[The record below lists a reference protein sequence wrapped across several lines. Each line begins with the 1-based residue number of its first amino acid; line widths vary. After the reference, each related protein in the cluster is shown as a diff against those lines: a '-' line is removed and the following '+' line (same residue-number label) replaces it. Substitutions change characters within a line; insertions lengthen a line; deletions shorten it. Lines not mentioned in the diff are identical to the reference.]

1 MRALLKL
8 CVPLM
13 TACALARGDAGVLI
27 AGGKDRPDSKVL
39 SLAEMEID
47 VRIDNGDARVSIRQ
61 IFANHTP
68 LISEGTYVFAL
79 PVRAIVS
86 DFAVWDDVTRIPG
99 VIMERRRAGDVYND
113 LKWQAID
120 PGLLQVGD
128 GGADEARRATEFRA
142 RIVPIPPNGT
152 KRLEIEYHERI
163 PVENLTSHFAIPLRP
178 DAYEAQQAGK
188 LKISFELKSQH
199 ALKDFQIAGKLY
211 PLHIAERTAHL
222 VRGSFTAANFKMD
235 QDFAV
240 DYALDSS
247 RTNTLAVITYR
258 NPAPPSPSPVD
269 TTARA
274 AGPQPGFFQASAL
287 LAPAAAASEASSRP
301 KTVIALFDASLSMQW
316 EKLDRE
322 FQALEGLLHALKPAD
337 SFNVL
342 LFNTQTVSFAPAPV
356 AASPDAVEKA
366 LAFVRQSSLRGA
378 TNLEEALKAGL
389 AQGVHVAAAPAQRES
404 YLVLLSDGGATRGAL
419 QNGKLA
425 AIYAAAWKKIP
436 ERQRPRT
443 FVLGIG
449 DDANMPLLKMLAS
462 NDGVWELVRSTEP
475 IEFKLGAFL
484 SKLGRRPVEG
494 LRLAAEPKA
503 NLDFVYPLEESWFG
517 GALASWVG
525 EYQKPARRA
534 VFSAAG
540 FDQGRPL
547 RMSVT
552 AYLPEQ
558 SLEHADLPRTWAK
571 ARVDAL
577 LAKIERDGEDR
588 ASVDEIIRLARQ
600 YKFVTPYTSFLAAP
614 RSLLRPR
621 VIRPGDPVLRVKTDP
636 DIVSVVALFPFGL
649 VKELRFLK
657 EEDIWQ
663 TRFLAPADMSD
674 GSYQVRLVLRD
685 RNGHIYREAK
695 TFVIASK
702 PPVVRVNLARARY
715 RPGET
720 VEMRV
725 SASRTT
731 RTVMARLYGAAP
743 VHLYWNPGEE
753 TNTGKIVVPSF
764 LPAGKYNLTVT
775 AEDFAHNIGT
785 EEVPLEVVP

>member
-27 AGGKDRPDSKVL
+27 AGGKDRPDSKIL

-61 IFANHTP
+61 IFANHTA

-199 ALKDFQIAGKLY
+199 ALKDFQIAGKFY

-240 DYALDSS
+240 EYALDSS

-322 FQALEGLLHALKPAD
+322 FQALESLLHALKPAD
-337 SFNVL
+337 AFNVL
-342 LFNTQTVSFAPAPV
+342 LFNTQTTAFALAPV

-552 AYLPEQ
+552 TDLPEQ

-649 VKELRFLK
+649 VKQLRFLK

-663 TRFLAPADMSD
+663 TRFLAPSDMAD

-685 RNGHIYREAK
+685 RDGHIYREAK

-702 PPVVRVNLARARY
+702 PPLVRVNLAKARY

-753 TNTGKIVVPSF
+753 TNTGKIVVPTF

-785 EEVPLEVVP
+785 EEVALEVVP

>member
-1 MRALLKL
+1 MRTLWKL

-27 AGGKDRPDSKVL
+27 ASGKDRPDSKIL

-61 IFANHTP
+61 IFANHTA

-199 ALKDFQIAGKLY
+199 ALKDFQIAGKFY

-240 DYALDSS
+240 EYALDSS

-258 NPAPPSPSPVD
+258 NPAPPSPSPAD
-269 TTARA
+269 ATARA

-322 FQALEGLLHALKPAD
+322 FQALESLLHALKPAD
-337 SFNVL
+337 AFNVL
-342 LFNTQTVSFAPAPV
+342 LFNTQTTAFALAPV

-404 YLVLLSDGGATRGAL
+404 YLILLSDGGATRGAL

-552 AYLPEQ
+552 TDLPEQ

-649 VKELRFLK
+649 VKQLRFLK

-663 TRFLAPADMSD
+663 TRFLAPSDMAD

-685 RNGHIYREAK
+685 RDGHIYREAK

-702 PPVVRVNLARARY
+702 PPVVRVNLSKARY

-720 VEMRV
+720 IEMKV

-785 EEVPLEVVP
+785 EEVALEVVP

>member
-1 MRALLKL
+1 MRAFLKL

-27 AGGKDRPDSKVL
+27 ANGHDRPDAAIL

-61 IFANHTP
+61 IFANHSAHV
-68 LISEGTYVFAL
+68 SEGTYVFAL
-79 PVRAIVS
+79 PARAIVS

-113 LKWQAID
+113 LKWQSID
-120 PGLLQVGD
+120 PGLLQVGE
-128 GGADEARRATEFRA
+128 GGADETRRATEFRA
-142 RIVPIPPNGT
+142 QIVPIPSGGT

-163 PVENLTSHFAIPLRP
+163 PVENLLSHFAIPLRP
-178 DAYEAQQAGK
+178 DAYQAQQVGK
-188 LKISFELKSQH
+188 LKIAFELRSQH
-199 ALKDFQIAGKLY
+199 ALKDFQVAGKLY
-211 PLHIAERTAHL
+211 PLQIAERNAHL
-222 VRGSFTAANFKMD
+222 VRANFTAANFKMD

-240 DYALDSS
+240 DYGLDNS
-247 RTNTLAVITYR
+247 RTNTLEVITYR
-258 NPAPPSPSPVD
+258 NPAPSAQSPVD
-269 TTARA
+269 APVKAT
-274 AGPQPGFFQASAL
+274 GPQPGFFQASAL
-287 LAPAAAASEASSRP
+287 LAPSAAASDASSKP

-322 FQALEGLLHALKPAD
+322 FQALEGLLHALKPLDA
-337 SFNVL
+337 FNVL
-342 LFNTQTVSFAPAPV
+342 LFNTHTAAFAPAPV
-356 AASPDAVEKA
+356 AANTDAIEKA

-389 AQGVHVAAAPAQRES
+389 AQAAPAKSES
-404 YLVLLSDGGATRGAL
+404 YLVLLSDAGATEGAL
-419 QNGKLA
+419 QDGKLA
-425 AIYAAAWKKIP
+425 ANYAAAWTKIP

-449 DDANMPLLKMLAS
+449 DDANLPLVEMLAS
-462 NDGVWELVRSTEP
+462 NDGVWEQVRSTEP
-475 IEFKLGAFL
+475 IEFKLNAFL

-494 LRLAAEPKA
+494 LRLTADPKA
-503 NLDFVYPLEESWFG
+503 NFDFVYPLEESWFG
-517 GALASWVG
+517 GALAAWVG
-525 EYQKPARRA
+525 EYRKAARHA
-534 VFSAAG
+534 TFTAAG
-540 FDQGRPL
+540 FDGGKPL
-547 RMSVT
+547 RMT
-552 AYLPEQ
+552 ATADLPEQ
-558 SLEHADLPRTWAK
+558 NLEHADLPRTWAK

-621 VIRPGDPVLRVKTDP
+621 VIRPGDPVLRVRTDP

-657 EEDIWQ
+657 QEDIWQ
-663 TRFLAPADMSD
+663 TRFLAPADMAD

-685 RNGHIYREAK
+685 RAGHTYREAK

-702 PPVVRVNLARARY
+702 PPVVRAKLAKSRY

-720 VEMRV
+720 IEMQV
-725 SASRTT
+725 SASRNT

-753 TNTGKIVVPSF
+753 TNTGKIVVPAS

-785 EEVPLEVVP
+785 QEVALEVVP

>member
-1 MRALLKL
+1 MRTLWKL

-27 AGGKDRPDSKVL
+27 ASGKDRPDSKIL

-47 VRIDNGDARVSIRQ
+47 VHIDNGDARVSIRQ
-61 IFANHTP
+61 IFANHTSAV
-68 LISEGTYVFAL
+68 SEGTYVFAL

-128 GGADEARRATEFRA
+128 GGADEARRSTEFRA

-163 PVENLTSHFAIPLRP
+163 PVENLLSHFAIPLRP
-178 DAYEAQQAGK
+178 DAYEAQQVGK
-188 LKISFELKSQH
+188 LKISFELRSQH
-199 ALKDFQIAGKLY
+199 ALKDFQIAGTLY
-211 PLHIAERTAHL
+211 PLHIAERNAHL
-222 VRGSFTAANFKMD
+222 VRGSFSAANFKMD
-235 QDFAV
+235 QDFAA
-240 DYALDSS
+240 DYRLDSS
-247 RTNTLAVITYR
+247 RTNTLEVIAYR

-269 TTARA
+269 STAPA
-274 AGPQPGFFQASAL
+274 TGAQPGFLQASAL
-287 LAPAAAASEASSRP
+287 LAPAAAASASPSRP

-322 FQALEGLLHALKPAD
+322 FQALEGLLRALKPAD
-337 SFNVL
+337 AFNVL
-342 LFNTQTVSFAPAPV
+342 LFNSQTAAFAPAPV
-356 AASPDAVEKA
+356 AASPDSVEKA
-366 LAFVRQSSLRGA
+366 LAFVRRSSLRGA

-389 AQGVHVAAAPAQRES
+389 AQDVRAAAAPAQRES

-443 FVLGIG
+443 FVLAIG
-449 DDANMPLLKMLAS
+449 DDANMPLLKMLAG
-462 NDGVWELVRSTEP
+462 NDGVWEEVRSTEP
-475 IEFKLGAFL
+475 IEFKLAAFL
-484 SKLGRRPVEG
+484 SKLGRRPLEG
-494 LRLAAEPKA
+494 LRLAVEPAA
-503 NLDFVYPLEESWFG
+503 NFDFVYPLEESWFG

-525 EYQKPARRA
+525 EYRKPVRRA
-534 VFSAAG
+534 AFSAAG

-547 RMSVT
+547 RMSAT
-552 AYLPEQ
+552 ADLPEQ

-663 TRFLAPADMSD
+663 TRFLAPSDMAD

-685 RNGHIYREAK
+685 RDGHIYREAK

-702 PPVVRVNLARARY
+702 PPVVRVNLSKARY

-720 VEMRV
+720 IEMKV

-785 EEVPLEVVP
+785 EEVALEVVP

>member
-1 MRALLKL
+1 MKALLKL
-8 CVPLM
+8 SIPLI

-27 AGGKDRPDSKVL
+27 ASGKDRPDSKIL

-61 IFANHTP
+61 IFANHTTA
-68 LISEGTYVFAL
+68 ISEGTYVFAL
-79 PVRAIVS
+79 PVRATVS

-99 VIMERRRAGDVYND
+99 VIMERRRAGEVYDD
-113 LKWQAID
+113 LKWQSID

-128 GGADEARRATEFRA
+128 GGADEARRSTEFRA

-163 PVENLTSHFAIPLRP
+163 PVENLMSHFAIPLRP

-188 LKISFELKSQH
+188 LKITFELRSQH
-199 ALKDFQIAGKLY
+199 TVKDFQIAGKIY
-211 PLHIAERTAHL
+211 PLQIAERNAHL

-240 DYALDSS
+240 DYGLESS
-247 RTNTLAVITYR
+247 RANALEVIAYR

-269 TTARA
+269 SA
-274 AGPQPGFFQASAL
+274 APVAGAQPGFFQASAL
-287 LAPAAAASEASSRP
+287 LAPAAAAAAVPLRP

-322 FQALEGLLHALKPAD
+322 FQALEGLLHALKPVD
-337 SFNVL
+337 TFNVL
-342 LFNTQTVSFAPAPV
+342 LFNSETTAFNPAPV

-366 LAFVRQSSLRGA
+366 LAFVRKSSLRGA
-378 TNLEEALKAGL
+378 TNLEQALKAGL
-389 AQGVHVAAAPAQRES
+389 AQGARGAAAPAQHES
-404 YLVLLSDGGATRGAL
+404 YLVLLSDGGATRGTL
-419 QNGKLA
+419 PNGKLA
-425 AIYAAAWKKIP
+425 AVYAAAWKKIP

-449 DDANMPLLKMLAS
+449 DDANMPLVKMLAD
-462 NDGVWELVRSTEP
+462 NDGVWEEVRSTEP

-503 NLDFVYPLEESWFG
+503 NFDFVYPLEESWFG
-517 GALASWVG
+517 GALATWVG
-525 EYQKPARRA
+525 EYRKPVKRA
-534 VFSAAG
+534 AFSAVG
-540 FDQGRPL
+540 FDEGKPL
-547 RMSVT
+547 RMSAT
-552 AYLPEQ
+552 ADLPEQ
-558 SLEHADLPRTWAK
+558 SLEHMDLPRTWAK

-588 ASVDEIIRLARQ
+588 ASIDEIIRLARQ

-663 TRFLAPADMSD
+663 TRFLAPVDMAD

-685 RNGHIYREAK
+685 RDGHIYREAK

-702 PPVVRVNLARARY
+702 PPVVRVNLTKARY

-720 VEMRV
+720 IEMRV

-775 AEDFAHNIGT
+775 AEDLAHNIGT

>member
-1 MRALLKL
+1 MKPLLKL

-27 AGGKDRPDSKVL
+27 ANGHDRPDSTVL
-39 SLAEMEID
+39 PLAEMQID
-47 VRIDNGDARVSIRQ
+47 VRIDNGDARVGIRQ
-61 IFANHTP
+61 IFANHTSGV
-68 LISEGTYVFAL
+68 SEGTYVFAL
-79 PVRAIVS
+79 PARATVS

-99 VIMERRRAGDVYND
+99 VIMERRRAEEVYND

-128 GGADEARRATEFRA
+128 GGADEARRSTEFCA
-142 RIVPIPPNGT
+142 RIVPIPYGGT

-163 PVENLTSHFAIPLRP
+163 PVENLMSHFAIPLRP
-178 DAYEAQQAGK
+178 DAYQAQQAGK
-188 LKISFELKSQH
+188 LKITFELRSQH

-211 PLHIAERTAHL
+211 PLQIEERNAHL
-222 VRGSFTAANFKMD
+222 VRGSLTAANFKMD

-240 DYALDSS
+240 DYRLDGS
-247 RTNTLAVITYR
+247 RTNTLEVIAYR
-258 NPAPPSPSPVD
+258 NPSPPSPSPTD
-269 TTARA
+269 TTVRLS
-274 AGPQPGFFQASAL
+274 GPQPGFFQASAL
-287 LAPAAAASEASSRP
+287 LAESAAGSDARRKP

-322 FQALEGLLHALKPAD
+322 FQALEGLLHALQPAD
-337 SFNVL
+337 AFNVL
-342 LFNTQTVSFAPAPV
+342 LFNTHTATFAPAPV
-356 AASPDAVEKA
+356 AASPASIEKA

-389 AQGVHVAAAPAQRES
+389 AQAAPAKQES
-404 YLVLLSDGGATRGAL
+404 YLVLLSDGGATAGTL

-425 AIYAAAWKKIP
+425 AIYAVAWKKIP

-449 DDANMPLLKMLAS
+449 DDANLPLVKLLAG
-462 NDGVWELVRSTEP
+462 NDGVWEQVRSTEP

-494 LRLAAEPKA
+494 LRLTAEPKA
-503 NLDFVYPLEESWFG
+503 NFDFVYPLEDTWFG

-525 EYQKPARRA
+525 EYRKPAPHA
-534 VFSAAG
+534 VFSAVG
-540 FDQGRPL
+540 LDQGRPL
-547 RMSVT
+547 RISAT
-552 AYLPEQ
+552 ADLPEH

-621 VIRPGDPVLRVKTDP
+621 VIRPGDPVLRVRTDP

-663 TRFLAPADMSD
+663 TRFLAPADMAD

-685 RNGHIYREAK
+685 RTGHIYREAK

-702 PPVVRVNLARARY
+702 PPVVRAKLAKARY

-720 VEMRV
+720 IEMQVR
-725 SASRTT
+725 ASRNT
-731 RTVMARLYGAAP
+731 RTVIARLYGAAP

-753 TNTGKIVVPSF
+753 TNAGKIVVPSS

-785 EEVPLEVVP
+785 QEVALEVVP

>member
-1 MRALLKL
+1 MKAFLKL

-27 AGGKDRPDSKVL
+27 ANGHDRPDAAIL

-47 VRIDNGDARVSIRQ
+47 VRIDNGDAHVSIRQ
-61 IFANHTP
+61 IFANHSAHV
-68 LISEGTYVFAL
+68 SEGTYVFAL
-79 PVRAIVS
+79 PARAIVS

-113 LKWQAID
+113 LKWQSID
-120 PGLLQVGD
+120 PGLLQVGE

-142 RIVPIPPNGT
+142 QIVPIPTGGT

-163 PVENLTSHFAIPLRP
+163 PVENLLSHFAIPLRP
-178 DAYEAQQAGK
+178 DAYQAQQAGK
-188 LKISFELKSQH
+188 LKIAFELRSQH

-211 PLHIAERTAHL
+211 PLQIGERNAHL
-222 VRGSFTAANFKMD
+222 VRASFTAANFKMD

-240 DYALDSS
+240 DYRLDNS
-247 RTNTLAVITYR
+247 RTNTLEVVTYR
-258 NPAPPSPSPVD
+258 NPAPPAPSPVD
-269 TTARA
+269 APVKAT
-274 AGPQPGFFQASAL
+274 GPQPGFFQASAL
-287 LAPAAAASEASSRP
+287 LAPSATASEAASKP

-337 SFNVL
+337 TFNVL
-342 LFNTQTVSFAPAPV
+342 LFNTHTAAFAPAPV
-356 AASPDAVEKA
+356 AANADAIEKA
-366 LAFVRQSSLRGA
+366 FAFVRQSSLRGA
-378 TNLEEALKAGL
+378 TNLEEALQAGL
-389 AQGVHVAAAPAQRES
+389 AQAASAKSES
-404 YLVLLSDGGATRGAL
+404 YVVLLSDAGATEGAL
-419 QNGKLA
+419 QDGKLA

-449 DDANMPLLKMLAS
+449 DDANLPLVKMLAS
-462 NDGVWELVRSTEP
+462 NDGVWEQVRSTEP
-475 IEFKLGAFL
+475 IEFKLNAFL

-494 LRLAAEPKA
+494 LRLTAEPKA
-503 NLDFVYPLEESWFG
+503 NFDFVYPLEESWFG
-517 GALASWVG
+517 GALAAWVG
-525 EYQKPARRA
+525 EYRKAA
-534 VFSAAG
+534 HHATFTAAG
-540 FDQGRPL
+540 FDGGKPL
-547 RMSVT
+547 HMT
-552 AYLPEQ
+552 ATADLPEQ
-558 SLEHADLPRTWAK
+558 NLEHADLPRTWAK

-621 VIRPGDPVLRVKTDP
+621 VIRPGDPVLRVRTDP
-636 DIVSVVALFPFGL
+636 DIASVVALFPFGL

-663 TRFLAPADMSD
+663 TRFLAPADMAD

-685 RNGHIYREAK
+685 RAGHTYREAK

-702 PPVVRVNLARARY
+702 PPVVRAKLAKFRY

-720 VEMRV
+720 IEMQV
-725 SASRTT
+725 SASQNT

-753 TNTGKIVVPSF
+753 TNTGKIVVPAT
-764 LPAGKYNLTVT
+764 LPAGKYNLTIT

-785 EEVPLEVVP
+785 QEVALEVVP

>member
-1 MRALLKL
+1 MKPLLKL

-27 AGGKDRPDSKVL
+27 ANGHDRPDSTVL
-39 SLAEMEID
+39 SLAEMQID

-61 IFANHTP
+61 IFANHTSGV
-68 LISEGTYVFAL
+68 SEGTYVFAL
-79 PVRAIVS
+79 PARATVS

-99 VIMERRRAGDVYND
+99 VIMERRRAEEVYND

-128 GGADEARRATEFRA
+128 GGADEARRSTEFRA
-142 RIVPIPPNGT
+142 RVVPIPYGGT

-163 PVENLTSHFAIPLRP
+163 PVENLMSHFAIPLRP
-178 DAYEAQQAGK
+178 DAYQAQQAGK
-188 LKISFELKSQH
+188 LKITFELRSQH
-199 ALKDFQIAGKLY
+199 ALKDFQIAGKLF
-211 PLHIAERTAHL
+211 PLQIAERNAHL
-222 VRGSFTAANFKMD
+222 VRGSLTAANFKMD

-240 DYALDSS
+240 DYRLDGS
-247 RTNTLAVITYR
+247 RTNTLEVIAYR
-258 NPAPPSPSPVD
+258 NPSPLPPSPTD
-269 TTARA
+269 TTVRPS
-274 AGPQPGFFQASAL
+274 GPQPGFFQASAL
-287 LAPAAAASEASSRP
+287 LAESAAGSDATRKP

-322 FQALEGLLHALKPAD
+322 FQALEGLLHALQPAD
-337 SFNVL
+337 AFNVL
-342 LFNTQTVSFAPAPV
+342 LFNTHTATFAPAPV
-356 AASPDAVEKA
+356 AASPATIEKA

-389 AQGVHVAAAPAQRES
+389 AQAAPAKQES
-404 YLVLLSDGGATRGAL
+404 YLVLLSDGGATAGTL

-425 AIYAAAWKKIP
+425 AIYAVAWKKIP

-449 DDANMPLLKMLAS
+449 DDANLPLVKLLAG
-462 NDGVWELVRSTEP
+462 NDGVWEQVRSTEP

-494 LRLAAEPKA
+494 LRLTAEPKA
-503 NLDFVYPLEESWFG
+503 NFDLVYPLEDTWFG

-525 EYQKPARRA
+525 EYRKPVPHA
-534 VFSAAG
+534 VFSAVG
-540 FDQGRPL
+540 LDQGRPL
-547 RMSVT
+547 RISAT
-552 AYLPEQ
+552 AELPEH

-621 VIRPGDPVLRVKTDP
+621 VIRPGDPVLRVRTDP

-663 TRFLAPADMSD
+663 TRFLAPADMAD

-685 RNGHIYREAK
+685 RTGHIYREAK

-702 PPVVRVNLARARY
+702 PPVVRTKLTKARY

-720 VEMRV
+720 IEMQV
-725 SASRTT
+725 SASRNT
-731 RTVMARLYGAAP
+731 RSVIARLYGAAP
-743 VHLYWNPGEE
+743 VHLYWNSGEE
-753 TNTGKIVVPSF
+753 TNAGKIVVPSS

-785 EEVPLEVVP
+785 QEVALEVVP

>member
-1 MRALLKL
+1 MKAILKL

-27 AGGKDRPDSKVL
+27 ANGHDRPDSSVL

-61 IFANHTP
+61 IFANHTSGV
-68 LISEGTYVFAL
+68 SEGTYVFAL
-79 PVRAIVS
+79 PARAIVS

-142 RIVPIPPNGT
+142 QIVPIPFGGT

-163 PVENLTSHFAIPLRP
+163 PVENLMSHFAIPLRP
-178 DAYEAQQAGK
+178 DAYQAQQAGK
-188 LKISFELKSQH
+188 LKITFELRSQH

-211 PLHIAERTAHL
+211 PLQIAERNSHL
-222 VRGSFTAANFKMD
+222 VRGSFTAASFKMD

-240 DYALDSS
+240 DYRLDSS
-247 RTNTLAVITYR
+247 RTNTLEVIAYR

-269 TTARA
+269 TAVRPS
-274 AGPQPGFFQASAL
+274 GPQPGFFQASAL
-287 LAPAAAASEASSRP
+287 LAPSAAASGATRKPE
-301 KTVIALFDASLSMQW
+301 TVIALFDASLSMQW

-337 SFNVL
+337 TFNVL
-342 LFNTQTVSFAPAPV
+342 LFNTHTSAFAPVPV
-356 AASPDAVEKA
+356 AASPASIERA

-389 AQGVHVAAAPAQRES
+389 AQAAPVQRES
-404 YLVLLSDGGATRGAL
+404 YLVLLSDGGATEGTL

-443 FVLGIG
+443 FVLAIG
-449 DDANMPLLKMLAS
+449 DDANLPLVKLLAS
-462 NDGVWELVRSTEP
+462 NDGVWEQVRSTEP
-475 IEFKLGAFL
+475 IEFKIGAFL

-503 NLDFVYPLEESWFG
+503 NFDYVYPLEETWFG

-525 EYQKPARRA
+525 EYRKPARHA
-534 VFSAAG
+534 TFTAAG
-540 FDQGRPL
+540 FDEGKPL
-547 RMSVT
+547 RMS
-552 AYLPEQ
+552 AAADLPEQ

-588 ASVDEIIRLARQ
+588 ASVDEIIRLARL

-621 VIRPGDPVLRVKTDP
+621 VIRPGDPVLRVRTDP
-636 DIVSVVALFPFGL
+636 AIVSVVALFPFGL

-663 TRFLAPADMSD
+663 TRFLAPADMAD

-685 RNGHIYREAK
+685 RDGHTYREAK
-695 TFVIASK
+695 TFIIASK
-702 PPVVRVNLARARY
+702 PPVVRAKLAKARY

-720 VEMRV
+720 IEMQV
-725 SASRTT
+725 SASRNT

-753 TNTGKIVVPSF
+753 TNTGKIVVPSS
-764 LPAGKYNLTVT
+764 LPAGKYSLTVT

-785 EEVPLEVVP
+785 QEVALEVVP

>member
-1 MRALLKL
+1 MKALLKL
-8 CVPLM
+8 SIPLL
-13 TACALARGDAGVLI
+13 TACALARADAGVLI
-27 AGGKDRPDSKVL
+27 ASGHDRPDSAIF
-39 SLAEMEID
+39 SLAEMQID
-47 VRIDNGDARVSIRQ
+47 VRIDNGDARVGIRQ
-61 IFANHTP
+61 IFSNHTTA
-68 LISEGTYVFAL
+68 ISEGTYVFAL

-99 VIMERRRAGDVYND
+99 VILERRRAGDVYND

-120 PGLLQVGD
+120 PGLLQAGE

-142 RIVPIPPNGT
+142 RIVPLPPHGT

-163 PVENLTSHFAIPLRP
+163 PVENLMSHFAIPLRP

-188 LKISFELKSQH
+188 LTITFELRSQH

-211 PLHIAERTAHL
+211 PLQITERTAHL
-222 VRGSFTAANFKMD
+222 VRGSFSAANFKMD

-240 DYALDSS
+240 EYTLDNS
-247 RTNTLAVITYR
+247 RTNTLEVIAYR
-258 NPAPPSPSPVD
+258 NPAPPSPSIDSTERP
-269 TTARA
+269 TGA
-274 AGPQPGFFQASAL
+274 QPGFFQASAL
-287 LAPAAAASEASSRP
+287 LAPAAAASAAPGRP
-301 KTVIALFDASLSMQW
+301 KTAIALFDASLSMQW

-322 FQALEGLLHALKPAD
+322 FQALESLLHALKPAD
-337 SFNVL
+337 AFNVL
-342 LFNTQTVSFAPAPV
+342 LFNTHTTAFSPAPV

-366 LAFVRQSSLRGA
+366 LAFVRQSSLRCA

-389 AQGVHVAAAPAQRES
+389 AQASQAQRES
-404 YLVLLSDGGATRGAL
+404 YLVLLSDGGATEGAL

-425 AIYAAAWKKIP
+425 GLYAAAWKKIP

-449 DDANMPLLKMLAS
+449 DDANMPLVKMLAS
-462 NDGVWELVRSTEP
+462 NDGVWEEVRSTEP

-494 LRLAAEPKA
+494 LRLAADPKA
-503 NLDFVYPLEESWFG
+503 NFDFVYPLEESWFG

-525 EYQKPARRA
+525 EYRKPVRRA
-534 VFSAAG
+534 AFTGAG
-540 FDQGRPL
+540 FDQGKPL
-547 RMSVT
+547 RMG
-552 AYLPEQ
+552 AMADLPEQ
-558 SLEHADLPRTWAK
+558 NVEHADLPRTWAK

-649 VKELRFLK
+649 IQELRFLK
-657 EEDIWQ
+657 QEDIWQ
-663 TRFLAPADMSD
+663 TRFLAPADMAD

-685 RNGHIYREAK
+685 RDGHIYREAK

-702 PPVVRVNLARARY
+702 PPVVRVNLTKARY

-743 VHLYWNPGEE
+743 VHLYWNPGAE
-753 TNTGKIVVPSF
+753 TNTGRIVVPSF

-785 EEVPLEVVP
+785 QEVPLEVVP